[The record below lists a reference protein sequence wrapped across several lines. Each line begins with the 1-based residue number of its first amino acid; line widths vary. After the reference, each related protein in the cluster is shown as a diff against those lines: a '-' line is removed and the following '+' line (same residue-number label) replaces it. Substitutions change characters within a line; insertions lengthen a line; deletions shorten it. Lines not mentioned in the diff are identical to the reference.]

1 MSPRF
6 RPVNARR
13 WILLCILAALQLAG
27 DARAVTPS
35 RNATDYDG
43 VLQRNPFK
51 LRPPDPPAPPPKPP
65 EAPPSNLEL
74 TGLSTAFG
82 HQTAYMNVKNPKGA
96 VAESFTVGEPPKEGI
111 QVLSLNISTG
121 EVRVSNRGVES
132 VLSLD
137 KNGAKPPVG
146 PAPVAPTPMPATGIR
161 PLGIQQPQPQPGADG
176 MPTGIGTPTAP
187 GTTPAVI
194 PTRSIRVPA
203 VPQQPTTDVKL
214 TPEVEAQMVLM
225 EINRL
230 QQQQSG
236 QSGPPLPPTPLA
248 PAQ

>member
-1 MSPRF
+1 
-6 RPVNARR
+6 
-13 WILLCILAALQLAG
+13 
-27 DARAVTPS
+27 
-35 RNATDYDG
+35 
-43 VLQRNPFK
+43 
-51 LRPPDPPAPPPKPP
+51 
-65 EAPPSNLEL
+65 
-74 TGLSTAFG
+74 
-82 HQTAYMNVKNPKGA
+82 

-111 QVLSLNISTG
+111 QVLSLNIATG

-146 PAPVAPTPMPATGIR
+146 PAPVAPTPVVAPTGIR
-161 PLGIQQPQPQPGADG
+161 PVGIPQPQPQPGADG
-176 MPTGIGTPTAP
+176 MPTGIGAPAAPGGATPT
-187 GTTPAVI
+187 VI

-203 VPQQPTTDVKL
+203 VPQGQPTTQL

-236 QSGPPLPPTPLA
+236 QGGPPLPPTPLL